1 MNEEY
6 FMFEPINMCVNMK
19 CFSFSQ
25 MFLPLMS
32 SVVTD
37 TCPWQSCHILKPAGR
52 KKIYP
57 GERGWMKIWADVYS
71 LAAGSR
77 KWQGVIPGLPSSHEY
92 KLLRK
97 SNSANWKTQGWR
109 PSTKMGDLDVV
120 SFPFKITMTSFS
132 HTQKILIPHVPWHRG
147 GSRPS
152 LPQCPESGTLP
163 CYYGC
168 QALKVSFSLCSVL
181 ILANL
186 ILKW

>member
-1 MNEEY
+1 
-6 FMFEPINMCVNMK
+6 MK

-32 SVVTD
+32 SVDTD
-37 TCPWQSCHILKPAGR
+37 TCPWQSCHILKSAG
-52 KKIYP
+52 KKKNYP

-92 KLLRK
+92 KPLRK

-109 PSTKMGDLDVV
+109 PSTKMEDLDVV
-120 SFPFKITMTSFS
+120 SFPFEITMTSFS
-132 HTQKILIPHVPWHRG
+132 HTQKILIPHVLWHRG

-152 LPQCPESGTLP
+152 LPQRPESGTLP

-168 QALKVSFSLCSVL
+168 QPLKVSFSLCSVL